1 MSECFFWYQLTRIVP
16 DNESYNGCCFIFVK
30 CPPTLLLSLCE
41 GQIDETLDA
50 FTKLK
55 TLKLSR
61 NNLIYVGE
69 LESCFNLWYLDLSNN
84 YVSFAAEFFTAFIVV
99 IYLS

>member
-1 MSECFFWYQLTRIVP
+1 MSVNNC
-16 DNESYNGCCFIFVK
+16 
-30 CPPTLLLSLCE
+30 LLLYLRE
-41 GQIDETLDA
+41 GQIDEKLDA

-61 NNLIYVGE
+61 NNLAYVGE

-84 YVSFAAEFFTAFIVV
+84 YVRFAAGFSTVCTVV
-99 IYLS
+99 IYLSLLLLLLEMMG